1 MPSRRPLHTRLRTLV
16 FMGLNQ
22 IISHVH
28 NHLVPTPSSISPKD
42 LLRAA
47 GDDVAVTSF
56 IQKRTPT
63 YYKHL
68 CRKDWEKKNKNQILS
83 DKAQNK
89 SIFFFQRS
97 KSYQKQM
104 NRTESNCLYGEKRSH
119 LCGFISRVT
128 PPYLSSL
135 CCALVQSDVRNT
147 QLSLIQYIN

>member
-68 CRKDWEKKNKNQILS
+68 CRKDWEKKTKTRFSQTKPKINL
-83 DKAQNK
+83 
-89 SIFFFQRS
+89 FFFQRS